1 MNHNKLILILLVV
14 LLCSC
19 NNKSNNQQVNHAK
32 RGGEL
37 IEEAYKQGNW
47 DLIISVGDTL
57 IGDDDPHNISIA
69 YAEALAAKGNYEK
82 AINVL
87 NRKIAQEPE
96 DYYLYQTKGNVFS
109 VAEQYD
115 SAIANYDI
123 VIEMKPT
130 NARPYI
136 NEGEIYEVLGEKEKA
151 IKKYMVATYLFA
163 RNNFEAEAYEM
174 EKRILRLDPD
184 NKEVKELMHDMGLE

>member
-1 MNHNKLILILLVV
+1 MNHNKLLLILLVV

-19 NNKSNNQQVNHAK
+19 NHKSNNQQVNHAK

-37 IEEAYKQGNW
+37 IEEAYRQGNW

-87 NRKIAQEPE
+87 NRKITQQPD
-96 DYYLYQTKGNVFS
+96 DYYLYQTKGNVFA
-109 VAEQYD
+109 VAEKYD

-136 NEGEIYEVLGEKEKA
+136 NEGEIYEFLGEKEKA

-163 RNNFEAEAYEM
+163 RNNLEAEAREM
-174 EKRILRLDPD
+174 ERRILRLDPD
-184 NKEVKELMHDMGLE
+184 YKDVKELMHDMRLE

>member
-1 MNHNKLILILLVV
+1 MNYNKLTLLLLVV

-19 NNKSNNQQVNHAK
+19 NNNSKNQQVNQTK
-32 RGGEL
+32 QGGEL
-37 IEEAYKQGNW
+37 IEEAYRQGNW

-87 NRKIAQEPE
+87 NRKITQQPD
-96 DYYLYQTKGNVFS
+96 DYYLYQTKGNVFA
-109 VAEQYD
+109 VAEKYD

-136 NEGEIYEVLGEKEKA
+136 NEGEIYEFLGEKEKA

-163 RNNFEAEAYEM
+163 RNNFEAEAREM
-174 EKRILRLDPD
+174 ERRILSLDPD
-184 NKEVKELMHDMGLE
+184 YKDVKELMHDMGIE

>member
-1 MNHNKLILILLVV
+1 MANKIIAIGVLVIM
-14 LLCSC
+14 LCSC
-19 NNKSNNQQVNHAK
+19 NNRSNNQQANQAK
-32 RGGEL
+32 QGGEL

-47 DLIISVGDTL
+47 DLIISVADTI

-69 YAEALAAKGNYEK
+69 YAEALAAKGNIEK

-87 NRKIAQEPE
+87 NRKITQKPD
-96 DYYLYQTKGNVFS
+96 DYYLYQTKGNVFA
-109 VAEQYD
+109 VAEKYD
-115 SAIANYDI
+115 SAIANYDM

-130 NARPYI
+130 YARPYI
-136 NEGEIYEVLGEKEKA
+136 NEGEIYEVLGKKEKA

-163 RNNFEAEAYEM
+163 KNKFEAEAYEM
-174 EKRILRLDPD
+174 ESKILRLDPD

>member
-1 MNHNKLILILLVV
+1 MANKIIAIGVLVM

-19 NNKSNNQQVNHAK
+19 NNKSNNQQVNQAK
-32 RGGEL
+32 QGGEL

-47 DLIISVGDTL
+47 DLIISVADTM
-57 IGDDDPHNISIA
+57 IGNDDPHNISIA
-69 YAEALAAKGNYEK
+69 YAEALATKGNFEK

-87 NRKIAQEPE
+87 NRKISQKPE
-96 DYYLYQTKGNVFS
+96 DYYLYQTKGNVFA

-136 NEGEIYEVLGEKEKA
+136 NEGEIYELLGDKEKA

-163 RNNFEAEAYEM
+163 RNNFEAEAREM
-174 EKRILRLDPD
+174 ERRILRLDPD
-184 NKEVKELMHDMGLE
+184 YKDVKELMRDFGLE

>member
-1 MNHNKLILILLVV
+1 MANKICAIGVLIMLF
-14 LLCSC
+14 CSC
-19 NNKSNNQQVNHAK
+19 GNKSNNQQVNHAK
-32 RGGEL
+32 QGGEL

-47 DLIISVGDTL
+47 DLIISVGDTM
-57 IGDDDPHNISIA
+57 IGNDDPHNISIA
-69 YAEALAAKGNYEK
+69 YAEALAAKGSYEK

-87 NRKIAQEPE
+87 NRKISQKPE

-109 VAEQYD
+109 VAEKFD

-130 NARPYI
+130 YARPYI
-136 NEGEIYEVLGEKEKA
+136 NEGEIYEALGEKEKA

-163 RNNFEAEAYEM
+163 RNNYEAEAHEM
-174 EKRILRLDPD
+174 ERRILRLDPD
-184 NKEVKELMHDMGLE
+184 YKDIKELMHDMGLE

>member
-1 MNHNKLILILLVV
+1 MANKIITIGVMV
-14 LLCSC
+14 LLFFSC
-19 NNKSNNQQVNHAK
+19 NSKSNNQQTKQTK

-37 IEEAYKQGNW
+37 IEEAYKQGDW
-47 DLIISVGDTL
+47 DLIISVGDTM

-69 YAEALAAKGNYEK
+69 YAEALAAKGNIEK

-87 NRKIAQEPE
+87 NRKIAQKPE
-96 DYYLYQTKGNVFS
+96 DYYLYQTKGNVFA

-130 NARPYI
+130 YARPYI
-136 NEGEIYEVLGEKEKA
+136 NEGEIYELQGEKEKA
-151 IKKYMVATYLFA
+151 IDKYMVATYLFA
-163 RNNFEAEAYEM
+163 KNNFEAEAYEM
-174 EKRILRLDPD
+174 ESKILRLDPD

>member
-1 MNHNKLILILLVV
+1 MNHNKLTLILLVV
-14 LLCSC
+14 VLCSC
-19 NNKSNNQQVNHAK
+19 NNKSNSQRGDQAK
-32 RGGEL
+32 QGGEL

-57 IGDDDPHNISIA
+57 IGNDDPHNISIA
-69 YAEALAAKGNYEK
+69 YAEALAAKGNFEK

-87 NRKIAQEPE
+87 NRKISQQPD
-96 DYYLYQTKGNVFS
+96 DYYLYQTKGNVFA
-109 VAEQYD
+109 VAEKYD

-130 NARPYI
+130 YARPYI
-136 NEGEIYEVLGEKEKA
+136 NEGEIYEVLGEKENA

-163 RNNFEAEAYEM
+163 RNNFEAEAHEF
-174 EKRILRLDPD
+174 ERRILRLDPD

>member
-1 MNHNKLILILLVV
+1 MANKIIAIGVLVM

-19 NNKSNNQQVNHAK
+19 NNKSNNQQVNQAK
-32 RGGEL
+32 QGGEL
-37 IEEAYKQGNW
+37 IEEAYRQGNW

-87 NRKIAQEPE
+87 NRKITQQP
-96 DYYLYQTKGNVFS
+96 DDNYLYQTKGNVFA
-109 VAEQYD
+109 VAEKYD

-136 NEGEIYEVLGEKEKA
+136 NEGEIYELIGDKENA
-151 IKKYMVATYLFA
+151 IANYLAATYLFVKHK
-163 RNNFEAEAYEM
+163 FYKEAAEYGN
-174 EKRILRLDPD
+174 RVLRLDPD
-184 NKEVKELMHDMGLE
+184 NAEAKELLNQIP

>member
-1 MNHNKLILILLVV
+1 MANKIIAIGVLVM

-19 NNKSNNQQVNHAK
+19 NNKSNNQQVNQAK
-32 RGGEL
+32 QGGEL
-37 IEEAYKQGNW
+37 IEEAYRQGNW

-87 NRKIAQEPE
+87 NRKITQQPD
-96 DYYLYQTKGNVFS
+96 DYYLYQTKGNVFA
-109 VAEQYD
+109 VAEKYD

-136 NEGEIYEVLGEKEKA
+136 NEGEIYELIGDKENA
-151 IKKYMVATYLFA
+151 IANYLAATYLFVKHK
-163 RNNFEAEAYEM
+163 FYKEAAEYGN
-174 EKRILRLDPD
+174 RVLRLDPG
-184 NKEVKELMHDMGLE
+184 NAEAKELLNQIP

>member
-1 MNHNKLILILLVV
+1 MVNKTIAFGVLIIMF
-14 LLCSC
+14 CSC
-19 NNKSNNQQVNHAK
+19 NNKSNNQQINHAK

-57 IGDDDPHNISIA
+57 IGDDDPHNISIV
-69 YAEALAAKGNYEK
+69 YAEALAARGNYEK

-96 DYYLYQTKGNVFS
+96 DYYLYQTKGNVYT
-109 VAEQYD
+109 VAEKYD

-123 VIEMKPT
+123 VIEMNPQY
-130 NARPYI
+130 ARTYI
-136 NEGEIYEVLGEKEKA
+136 NEGEIYEVLGEKEKS
-151 IKKYMVATYLFA
+151 IKKYMVAAYLFA
-163 RNNFEAEAYEM
+163 RNNFDEEAHEM
-174 EKRILRLDPD
+174 ERRILRLDPD